1 MLTRGTRISLA
12 VIAGA
17 LVLIALTQ
25 IVNSVNVAMRV
36 ITFATT
42 TNTVERD
49 VEIEAEPVVAETVIH
64 LEGEAGESKNFTLR
78 PGVWEF
84 LGSSDEASIAITS
97 YNSAASA
104 TWTSFMNV
112 LTIVDPDEWPRA
124 REYDSTF
131 PGGPL
136 RLEVRGD
143 RAWSIDIRRLWCPSE
158 IT

>member
-25 IVNSVNVAMRV
+25 IWNSVGVAISVNR
-36 ITFATT
+36 FATRE
-42 TNTVERD
+42 NIRVPEVE
-49 VEIEAEPVVAETVIH
+49 VETVVAETAIH
-64 LEGEAGESKNFTLR
+64 LQGEAGETKNFTLR
-78 PGVWEF
+78 PGVYEF
-84 LGSSDEASIAITS
+84 LGASDEAPIALTS
-97 YNSAASA
+97 YNSAAGAS
-104 TWTSFMNV
+104 WTSFMNV
-112 LTIVDPDEWPRA
+112 LTIVDPDEWPKA
-124 REYDSTF
+124 REYDGTF

-143 RAWSIDIRRLWCPSE
+143 GAWSIDILRRWCPNE

>member
-17 LVLIALTQ
+17 LVLIAVTQ

-36 ITFATT
+36 VTFATT
-42 TNTVERD
+42 RHTDERD
-49 VEIEAEPVVAETVIH
+49 VEIEAESVVAETVIH

-78 PGVWEF
+78 PGVYRF
-84 LGSSDEASIAITS
+84 LGASDASPIAITS
-97 YNSAASA
+97 YNSSASS

-112 LTIVDPDEWPRA
+112 LTIVDPDEWPKA

-143 RAWSIDIRRLWCPSE
+143 RAWSIDILRLWCPSE